1 MSQLFEMCQAIVNFP
16 KSEMTLDNILES
28 MNGKA
33 VNPHSIRCALSKI
46 ASNRVLVE
54 PTRRYRGRA
63 KIYKKRKDIG
73 DQWDWMMAHKSPA
86 DRLILPDTA
95 TVVRSRKS
103 SAKEPAGPGKLHG
116 NSKAE
121 SIAIGRLAKEL
132 SRIGEALEA
141 IESAIHD
148 NTEALQAMAMGKPTV
163 VIRKERA

>member
-33 VNPHSIRCALSKI
+33 INPHSIRCALSKI
-46 ASNRVLVE
+46 ASNGVLVE

-86 DRLILPDTA
+86 DRLILPETA
-95 TVVRSRKS
+95 KVVRSRKPS
-103 SAKEPAGPGKLHG
+103 LKGLVGPEKLHRSG
-116 NSKAE
+116 KAE
-121 SIAIGRLAKEL
+121 SFALGRLTKEL
-132 SRIGEALEA
+132 ARIGEALES
-141 IESAIHD
+141 IESAIRE
-148 NTEALQAMAMGKPTV
+148 NTEALQEMALGKPTV